1 MSDSNVLEKWNEL
14 KALVEALDIDMNK
27 NSRGNAAAGVRA
39 RKAMRKLQSQAK
51 DLVKL
56 TLETDKAKKE
66 NKDWLSI

>member
-66 NKDWLSI
+66 NKD